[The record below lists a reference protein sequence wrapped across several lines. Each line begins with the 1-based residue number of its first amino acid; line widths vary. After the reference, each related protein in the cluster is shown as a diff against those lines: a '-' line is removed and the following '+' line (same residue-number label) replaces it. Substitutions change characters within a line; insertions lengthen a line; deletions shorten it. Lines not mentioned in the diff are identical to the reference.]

1 MRYYGSM
8 EPNRKER
15 PDITEEPY
23 KGPGAL
29 IAGFG
34 YAFIEFKLAVAA
46 SLAGGIATAMTFPK
60 QVTSAIEGFASG
72 SKRWR
77 ESGNLLQKP
86 FGYIGDGWVSLGRWC
101 ESHLPFKE
109 KLQEGI
115 LKGERWKPTSMTF
128 GMLTALSFVATLF
141 SSGTRGY
148 VVTNHAKDQLQR
160 AQSEIKTL
168 RTENADLKQS
178 APKETNIAEE
188 RSGLTPRTT
197 IEAAPNVTSEKALPE
212 KQPETSL
219 A

>member
-1 MRYYGSM
+1 M
-8 EPNRKER
+8 EPTHTKRT
-15 PDITEEPY
+15 DITDEPY

-34 YAFIEFKLAVAA
+34 YAFIEFKVAVAA
-46 SLAGGIATAMTFPK
+46 SLAVGIATAMTFPK

-86 FGYIGDGWVSLGRWC
+86 FGYAGDGWVALGRWC

-109 KLQEGI
+109 KLQQGA

-128 GMLTALSFVATLF
+128 GMLTALSFVATFF
-141 SSGTRGY
+141 SSTTRGY
-148 VVTNHAKDQLQR
+148 VVTHRAKDQLQR

-168 RTENADLKQS
+168 RSENADLKQS
-178 APKETNIAEE
+178 APANMPVLEE
-188 RSGLTPRTT
+188 KAPATPQTT
-197 IEAAPNVTSEKALPE
+197 IQTTPNTASEKALPE
-212 KQPETSL
+212 QQAETQL